1 MQNILL
7 GEKSMLPK
15 VYFTGIYCC
24 QEKLHCPKSILLE
37 YNTDKKKY
45 IVQNIFCWS
54 ILRTRILKVPSHL
67 FTLMGLLSYDNE
79 SESRYTVVSFIGDN
93 KKRTFFIHKHT
104 EDSLHFLLKFVSNL
118 AVEFVC
124 QFIYPLLDE
133 YELLLWCLKFP

>member
-1 MQNILL
+1 MKSQHL
-7 GEKSMLPK
+7 GHEQEDLICK
-15 VYFTGIYCC
+15 IYCWVKKVC
-24 QEKLHCPKSILLE
+24 CPKYILLE
-37 YNTDKKKY
+37 YIAAKKNY
-45 IVQNIFCWS
+45 IAQSLFCWN
-54 ILRTRILKVPSHL
+54 IMQTRILKVPSHL
-67 FTLMGLLSYDNE
+67 STLMGLLSYDNE